1 MSLETIGAPSRRG
14 VAFENFD
21 AEVRKYI
28 SPKEKPLGLGSLVEQ
43 KRLKYGIVDAA
54 WFGQHPLFNRVLVW
68 QLPEEEGDT
77 YNGGLILK
85 TETQKK
91 RELVEAPRG
100 VIVGAGLGALDVLRS
115 NGADIG
121 HTVGFTRLAPFRRP
135 IGVFAGV
142 PLALIVLHV
151 GDLVDSEDL
160 GSQLKS
166 RTVRVLGKELEGVTR
181 HHFVD
186 ANGKAWTPV
195 EAEMPE
201 DA

>member
-1 MSLETIGAPSRRG
+1 MNSETIGTPARRG
-14 VAFENFD
+14 LVFENFD
-21 AEVRKYI
+21 AEVRKHI
-28 SPKEKPLGLGSLVEQ
+28 SKDSLGLGPLVDQ
-43 KRLKYGIVDAA
+43 KRMKYGIVDAA
-54 WFGQHPLFNRVLVW
+54 WYGQQPLFDRVLVW
-68 QLPEEEGDT
+68 QISEDEGET
-77 YNGGLILK
+77 YNGGIIVK
-85 TETQKK
+85 TEVARK

-115 NGADIG
+115 NGVDIG

-166 RTVRVLGKELEGVTR
+166 RTVRVLGKDDEGLTR
-181 HHFVD
+181 HYFVD

-195 EAEMPE
+195 GADMPE

>member
-1 MSLETIGAPSRRG
+1 MNLETNGSLTRRG
-14 VAFENFD
+14 LVFENFD
-21 AEVRKYI
+21 AEVRKHI
-28 SPKEKPLGLGSLVEQ
+28 SKDTLGLGPLVDQ
-43 KRLKYGIVDAA
+43 KRMKYGIVDAA
-54 WFGQHPLFNRVLVW
+54 WYGQHPLFDRVLVW
-68 QLPEEEGDT
+68 QISEDEGET
-77 YNGGLILK
+77 YNGGVIVK
-85 TETQKK
+85 TEVARK

-115 NGADIG
+115 NGVDIG

-160 GSQLKS
+160 GAQARN
-166 RTVRVLGKELEGVTR
+166 RTVRIQHKEIDGVTR
-181 HHFVD
+181 HYFVD
-186 ANGKAWTPV
+186 HNGKAWTPV
-195 EAEMPE
+195 GAEMPE

>member
-1 MSLETIGAPSRRG
+1 MQTETNGSSTRRG
-14 VAFENFD
+14 LAFENFD
-21 AEVRKYI
+21 QEVRKHI
-28 SPKEKPLGLGSLVEQ
+28 SKDTLGLGPLVDQ
-43 KRLKYGIVDAA
+43 KRWKYGIVDAA
-54 WFGQHPLFNRVLVW
+54 WHGQHPLFDRVLVW
-68 QLPEEEGDT
+68 QLSEDEGDT

-115 NGADIG
+115 NGVDIG

-160 GSQLKS
+160 GAQVKS
-166 RTVRVLGKELEGVTR
+166 RTVRILGKEVEGVTQ
-181 HHFVD
+181 HYFVD
-186 ANGKAWTPV
+186 HNGKAWTPV
-195 EAEMPE
+195 GADMPE

>member
-1 MSLETIGAPSRRG
+1 MQTETNGTPARRG
-14 VAFENFD
+14 LVFENFD
-21 AEVRKYI
+21 AEVRKHI
-28 SPKEKPLGLGSLVEQ
+28 SKEPLGLGALVEQ
-43 KRLKYGIVDAA
+43 KRMKYGIVDAA
-54 WFGQHPLFNRVLVW
+54 WYGQHPLFDRVLVW
-68 QLPEEEGDT
+68 QISEDEGET
-77 YNGGLILK
+77 YNGGVIVK
-85 TETQKK
+85 TEVARK

-115 NGADIG
+115 NGVDIG

-160 GSQLKS
+160 GAQARN
-166 RTVRVLGKELEGVTR
+166 RTVRIQHKEVDGVTQ
-181 HHFVD
+181 HYFVD
-186 ANGKAWTPV
+186 HNGKAWTPV
-195 EAEMPE
+195 GADMPE

>member
-1 MSLETIGAPSRRG
+1 MNPETNATLTRRG
-14 VAFENFD
+14 LAYENFD
-21 AEVRKYI
+21 QEVRKHI
-28 SPKEKPLGLGSLVEQ
+28 SSGTLGLGPLVDD
-43 KRLKYGIVDAA
+43 KRWKYGIVDAA
-54 WFGQHPLFNRVLVW
+54 WFGQQPLFDRVLVW
-68 QLPEEEGDT
+68 QLPEQEGDT
-77 YNGGLILK
+77 YNGGIILK

-100 VIVGAGLGALDVLRS
+100 VVVGAGLGALDVLRS
-115 NGADIG
+115 NGVDIG

-160 GSQLKS
+160 GSQLQR
-166 RTVRVLGKELEGVTR
+166 RTVRVLAKEVEGVTN
-181 HHFVD
+181 HYFVD
-186 ANGKAWTPV
+186 HNGKAWTPV
-195 EAEMPE
+195 GADMPE